1 MKFCTSC
8 GAQLHNEARFCSYC
22 GEKQLTVEDLNTP
35 KEKAPAELIFNETNE
50 QKQQES
56 TNPKQNVEAITKKR
70 FSITSIIRNSIILFI
85 ATLLLTFS
93 FLPVINISEEYRG
106 VEVQVNFSP
115 IDNIIFMFDSFQSV
129 EPEDS
134 EIYEEI
140 GDLAND
146 IDNYDNPEGIASRL
160 VYLYLRFT
168 LQSDNYITY
177 PSLIF
182 TAIFSFIYI
191 IACIAFFV
199 VSLFNLLN
207 CLEIIKKAKNALNN
221 WTITLLCAMP
231 CLFLALYYIMYAIYG
246 GSSANTT
253 FSALSIISLV
263 LICLTIVMVFVF
275 RLIFSEQRVKLKLP
289 ARIVATCLSIIVIC
303 LAFAPVVTFDV
314 RTEFSNSYTKKSASN
329 SLDLCVF
336 TALELDNDT
345 WTRANLMKEATTNSK
360 VNYFEQLVED
370 GYSHLSKFEAEDAIG
385 SATGASIL
393 SLIFAIKTTEA
404 LTGLMSQAY
413 ILFLIVM
420 IGALMVLWQNLVY
433 FALGKEFSKT
443 ALIGKI
449 ISGVA
454 SALALIASI
463 IYVVY
468 MSSIL
473 DTYIPKLMS
482 VHISAGII
490 ILAIFALGSIF
501 CPIGKE
507 NKRYYKIVYV
517 NETETKEI

>member
-1 MKFCTSC
+1 MKFCTNC
-8 GAQLHNEARFCSYC
+8 GTKLHDEARFCSSC
-22 GEKQLTVEDLNTP
+22 GEKQLSTEELNPP
-35 KEKAPAELIFNETNE
+35 KEKAPTELVFNENNE
-50 QKQQES
+50 QKQQQAS
-56 TNPKQNVEAITKKR
+56 NQKQDGEITTKKR
-70 FSITSIIRNSIILFI
+70 LSITSIIKNSIILFI

-115 IDNIIFMFDSFQSV
+115 LDNIIFMFDSFQSV

-134 EIYEEI
+134 EIFEEI
-140 GDLAND
+140 NDLSKD
-146 IDNYDNPEGIASRL
+146 IDKYDNPEGIASKL
-160 VYLYLRFT
+160 VYLYLRYT
-168 LQSDNYITY
+168 LQSDDYITY

-207 CLEIIKKAKNALNN
+207 CLDIIKKAKNALNN

-231 CLFLALYYIMYAIYG
+231 CLFLALYYIMYAVYG

-253 FSALSIISLV
+253 FSALSIISFI

-275 RLIFSEQRVKLKLP
+275 RLVFSEQRVKLKLP

-314 RTEFSNSYTKKSASN
+314 RTEFSNSYTKKTASN

-336 TALELDNDT
+336 TALELDTNT
-345 WTRANLMKEATTNSK
+345 WTRVNFTKETTTNYK
-360 VNYFEQLVED
+360 VQYFEKLVED
-370 GYSHLSKFEAEDAIG
+370 GYSNLSKLEAEDAIG
-385 SATGASIL
+385 AVTGASIL
-393 SLIFAIKTTEA
+393 SFIFATKTTET
-404 LTGLMSQAY
+404 LTGLMSQSY

-473 DTYIPKLMS
+473 DTYIPNIMS

-490 ILAIFALGSIF
+490 ILVIFALGSIF

-517 NETETKEI
+517 NEEEKKEI